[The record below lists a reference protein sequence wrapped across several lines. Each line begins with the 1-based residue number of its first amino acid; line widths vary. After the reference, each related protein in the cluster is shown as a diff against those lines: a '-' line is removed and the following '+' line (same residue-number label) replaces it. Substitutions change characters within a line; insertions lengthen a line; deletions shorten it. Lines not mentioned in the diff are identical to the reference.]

1 MFYTNN
7 QIHGRF
13 CDFLVRQHELHNQC
27 KCKCIFSMWTWF
39 WPFCFQPSGMPHGPS
54 CCWQCWAVLLAWC
67 LDWALSLTA
76 PRTGECAQVAL
87 PWSCQVNQE
96 WADQKIQISIQFYL
110 HSIITPTVT
119 WPVGGDRGQPDASP
133 LSWVLFLEL
142 FPSCKRFQK
151 QLYIQVLNAN

>member
-27 KCKCIFSMWTWF
+27 KCKCMCKCIFSMWTWF

-76 PRTGECAQVAL
+76 PRTGECAQVAS
-87 PWSCQVNQE
+87 PWSCQVNKE
-96 WADQKIQISIQFYL
+96 WSDQKIQISIQFYL
-110 HSIITPTVT
+110 HSIITTTVT
-119 WPVGGDRGQPDASP
+119 RPVGGDSLIPALCLGFYFWNSSHHVKDSSP
-133 LSWVLFLEL
+133 E
-142 FPSCKRFQK
+142 CK
-151 QLYIQVLNAN
+151 LIN